1 MDFVITCL
9 DKPGSL
15 ALRTANRPAHLDYL
29 KAAGVAL
36 KLAGPML
43 SEDGQPIGS
52 VLVVEAADAAGARAF
67 ADEDP
72 YAKAGLFERV
82 TIRPFRPV
90 LGAWVGG

>member
-29 KAAGVAL
+29 RAAGAAL

-43 SEDGQPIGS
+43 DEDGQPIGS
-52 VLVVEAADAAGARAF
+52 VLVVEAADAAGAQAF

-82 TIRPFRPV
+82 TSRPFKPG
-90 LGAWVGG
+90 LGTWVGG